1 MSFASFAF
9 VVGVVIAII
18 LLYKY
23 ADRWIKRL
31 DPKTVKTVNWVG
43 FVLGVV
49 GGILWYLFA
58 QGIFM
63 IITLAGIVL
72 YFLFYGYDRMEEE
85 RNKQDNP

>member
-1 MSFASFAF
+1 MSIASFAL
-9 VVGVVIAII
+9 VVGIVIAMI

-43 FVLGVV
+43 FVLGVA

-58 QGIFM
+58 QSIFM
-63 IITLAGIVL
+63 IITLVGILL

-85 RNKQDNP
+85 QDKKENP